1 MSLALT
7 PNMNAFL
14 ATIRCCEGTNG
25 PDGYRML
32 FGGDLFD
39 SFADHPRVRVP
50 FTQTDGKPNYSTA
63 AGAYQF
69 LSRTW
74 DRMAAKLG
82 LRDFSPAS
90 QDAAAVELI
99 RMQGAVDDVNA
110 GRLQV
115 ALDKCAP
122 IWASLPAS
130 TYPQPKRT
138 YAFAERAYLNNGG
151 TLA

>member
-14 ATIRCCEGTNG
+14 ATIRACEGTSG
-25 PDGYRML
+25 PNGYRTL

-39 SFADHPRVRVP
+39 SFADHPRTPVP
-50 FTQTDGKPNYSTA
+50 FRQTDGKQNFSTA

-69 LSRTW
+69 IARTW
-74 DRMAAKLG
+74 DRVAAKLG
-82 LRDFSPAS
+82 LRDFGPAS

-99 RMQGAVDDVNA
+99 RQAGALDDVNA
-110 GRLQV
+110 GRLRD

-122 IWASLPAS
+122 VWASLPAS